1 MYNLC
6 VYIYIYIYIY
16 MHACTDMC
24 VCAYKSG
31 LAASSWRL
39 SSSYKRQVFG
49 GGGERHR
56 GTKPSKAYIPTIVQA
71 TMELL
76 NSEAVMAQ
84 GRADFFGRMM
94 GLGG

>member
-1 MYNLC
+1 
-6 VYIYIYIYIY
+6 

-24 VCAYKSG
+24 VCIQVRFGCKLMEAIEF
-31 LAASSWRL
+31 LQASSVW
-39 SSSYKRQVFG
+39 G
-49 GGGERHR
+49 WGEKHR